1 MNDYLDAM
9 LRDRLIREPDGRTI
23 PLESTIDRPRAEL
36 LQRTIAGND
45 VARVVEVGCAMGVS
59 SVAIQDALVASGR
72 SNRRH
77 VIVDP
82 YQTAHWSD
90 RGIKNLRRAG
100 FSDFE
105 VIQRGSEYVL
115 PDLAEKSET
124 FDFGVIDGWHT
135 LDHTLID
142 FFYINRMIRVGGFV
156 AIDDIHMDGINR
168 VVRYVA
174 SYPCYAQHDWTPPRE
189 ITAGRRVLD
198 GSRRA
203 LGAAVRFFNKRLGWE
218 LLSAECNRPNADLH
232 LYSSMV
238 VFRKTAA
245 DERPWNWY
253 EPC

>member
-1 MNDYLDAM
+1 MNAYLDAM
-9 LRDRLIREPDGRTI
+9 LRDRVIREPDGTTI

-45 VARVVEVGCAMGVS
+45 VSRVVEVGCAMGVS
-59 SVAIQDALVASGR
+59 SVAIHDALVASGR
-72 SNRRH
+72 ADRRH

-82 YQTAHWSD
+82 YQTAHWGD
-90 RGIKNLRRAG
+90 RGIKNLRSAG

-105 VIQRGSEYVL
+105 VIQRGSEYAL
-115 PDLAEKSET
+115 ANLAEKGDV

-142 FFYINRMIRVGGFV
+142 FFYINRMVRVGGFI
-156 AIDDIHMDGINR
+156 AIDDIHMEGINR
-168 VVRYVA
+168 VVRYIA
-174 SYPCYAQHDWTPPRE
+174 SYPCYVQHDWTPPRDV
-189 ITAGRRVLD
+189 TTGRRVLD
-198 GSRRA
+198 VSRRT
-203 LGAAVRFFNKRLGWE
+203 LGAVVRFFSTRLGWE
-218 LLSAECNRPNADLH
+218 LLSPECNRPNADLH

-238 VFRKTAA
+238 VFRKTAE